1 MAIPFMRSRAAKP
14 QRSVG
19 ADVLA
24 FTTGLVFGALV
35 GATAAILFAP
45 TDGETLRHRL
55 ATRLTELLGSRP
67 AAAPPAPPAEV
78 TPTTPAVPAEPA
90 AAAAAGG

>member
-1 MAIPFMRSRAAKP
+1 MAIPFMKSRAAKP
-14 QRSVG
+14 QRSAG
-19 ADVLA
+19 ADALA

-45 TDGETLRHRL
+45 TDGETLRHNLVARL
-55 ATRLTELLGSRP
+55 KTLLGGRP
-67 AAAPPAPPAEV
+67 AAAPPAPSEMTSATPSAPAE
-78 TPTTPAVPAEPA
+78 AVP